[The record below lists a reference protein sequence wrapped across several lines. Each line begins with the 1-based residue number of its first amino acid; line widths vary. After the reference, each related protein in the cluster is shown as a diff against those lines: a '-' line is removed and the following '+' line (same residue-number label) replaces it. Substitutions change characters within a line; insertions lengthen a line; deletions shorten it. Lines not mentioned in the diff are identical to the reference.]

1 MGSWH
6 GGSGAHWNAPSPRNL
21 WHGWARYTHEP
32 SVNSE
37 CYAMVFNLSFLWFT
51 GFSDWEDDSVQ
62 QELPGVQMQQKQ
74 LFLNI
79 FKQGWTGEFQIAML
93 SNLVSFFDV

>member
-6 GGSGAHWNAPSPRNL
+6 GGSGAHWNAPSLRNL

-32 SVNSE
+32 SVNCE
-37 CYAMVFNLSFLWFT
+37 CCAMVLNLSFLWFT

-62 QELPGVQMQQKQ
+62 QELPGDCHQNYSFQAFSSRSGRGVSDRNAVKLGV
-74 LFLNI
+74 LF
-79 FKQGWTGEFQIAML
+79 
-93 SNLVSFFDV
+93 